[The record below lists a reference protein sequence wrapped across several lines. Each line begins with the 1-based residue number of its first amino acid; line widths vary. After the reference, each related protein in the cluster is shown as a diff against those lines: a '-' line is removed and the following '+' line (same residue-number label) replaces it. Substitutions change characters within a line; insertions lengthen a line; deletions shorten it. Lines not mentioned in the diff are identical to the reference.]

1 MTTNFGKVKVIG
13 LGGAGSNFIKYLMSK
28 SIKDIEVIAANTD
41 KDSLKKLEE
50 RFKVPVIR
58 FGHNL
63 DLNDGAKG
71 DPEIGLMAA
80 RDSYD
85 ELKKSLKGSDIIFIR
100 AGMGSGTGSGASIV
114 VAEIARKIGAI
125 TIALVSMPFYFE
137 GPKRKKVAEDWFE
150 KLRQKV
156 DGVAI
161 LPNDILLK
169 NQSKNKGFQ
178 SVLQEGECYF
188 EDIIKVLTYSLKQNR
203 KFLLNFFK
211 TENSCFI
218 GAGHD
223 WGIDGLKNGVINA
236 IESLSNFNNIE
247 IKDLNHAIILIYGK
261 KIENKKGIEVINDL
275 LNSINKEL
283 ICNEDNE
290 FDDDE
295 IRCVIITK

>member
-50 RFKVPVIR
+50 KFKIPVIR

-71 DPEIGLMAA
+71 DPEIGLMAT
-80 RDSYD
+80 RDSCD
-85 ELKKSLKGSDIIFIR
+85 ELKKALKGSDIIFIR
-100 AGMGSGTGSGASIV
+100 TGMGGGTGSGASVV

-137 GPKRKKVAEDWFE
+137 GPKRKKVAEEWFE

-178 SVLQEGECYF
+178 SVVQEGERYF

-203 KFLLNFFK
+203 KFLLNFLK
-211 TENSCFI
+211 PKICVLSVLDTI
-218 GAGHD
+218 GA
-223 WGIDGLKNGVINA
+223 
-236 IESLSNFNNIE
+236 
-247 IKDLNHAIILIYGK
+247 
-261 KIENKKGIEVINDL
+261 
-275 LNSINKEL
+275 
-283 ICNEDNE
+283 
-290 FDDDE
+290 
-295 IRCVIITK
+295 